1 MNICSLSVKRPV
13 LVTMIVLIFLVI
25 GMYSLTMLPKELMP
39 EMELSMAIVYTQ
51 YPNVGSEEVENL
63 VTKNIE
69 SAVSSVSGI
78 KGVTSQS
85 SEGSSMVMLEFSA
98 STDMDK
104 AVQDVKDSVDLISSY
119 LPEDATDPMVIK
131 MDMSMMPVA
140 MMSVSYDGMDIT
152 QTKKFIEDN
161 VQNKL
166 EAIDGVASVNVSG
179 AMDRVI
185 EVEVDPEKLFGNS
198 MTMTDA
204 VNAIAAQNA
213 NLPAGSVMI
222 GNKKY
227 TSRVVGK
234 FSSVDEISTVPLVT
248 PKGQVIYLKDIAKV
262 NDTYSEE
269 STISRLNGNGALS
282 VSITSESDANTVD
295 VVNSIISTI
304 EGLSRQYPELKYEMV
319 MEQGSYIE
327 ESVSSVATN
336 ALTGGILAIIILFL
350 FLANFK
356 TSMVIGI
363 SMPVSIITTF
373 IGMYFSG
380 MTLNV
385 VSLGGLSLGVGM
397 LVDNSVV
404 VLENIF
410 RRRKVL
416 GEEARTAAI
425 KGAMEMIGSVVASV
439 ITTCIVYVPL
449 LFVDNMMAI
458 MFKQL
463 AFTIIF
469 SQTASLVVTF
479 LIVPML
485 TSKISNDSPNKKFSF
500 VLTPFA
506 KVLDWFFVWCEKI
519 LRWCLGHRKVFVAG
533 VMAVFVL
540 SLVVLSSIGMIL
552 MNPTDQGSVS
562 VSVELPQGSTLED
575 TNAVTL
581 EIEKIISSN
590 DSVENV
596 FANVGSGSMA
606 MLGQAAGNSS
616 SVTVTLKEK
625 RRKSSEDVAQE
636 LREALADVAGAQV
649 TVSASSSM
657 SMGSSGIEFEFSG
670 SDDEVLTDYV
680 LKAEEVL
687 AGIDGV
693 VETSTSIAD
702 TKSEVRILIDSDKAA
717 RYGLS
722 TAVIANTIYGV
733 MEGASAGRY
742 TEGGL
747 EYDIDIVY
755 PKDYAEDINALKSMR
770 IQTLTGQ
777 WIAVSDV
784 ADVTQQDGYTTLTRA
799 NQKRVLTLKGTLY
812 DTDMATVNSRF
823 QKEMMAY
830 PMPEGVSRVTG
841 GDFETMMDAMLSLVL
856 AIFIGI
862 LLMYMV
868 MAAQFENLLNPF
880 VILFTLPL
888 ALIGV
893 VLGHVIAGMPLS
905 VVSCIGILMLTGI
918 IVNNAIIL
926 IDFIKAARDEN
937 PEIDRTELMVRAVKT
952 RLRPVLMTS
961 LTSILGFLPMA
972 LALGSSGAA
981 MMQPLAVSLIGGL
994 TVGTF
999 LTLFVIPVVYT
1010 LFDDLKNARRNKKSR
1025 KEKIEERKNQISQ
1038 EM

>member
-13 LVTMIVLIFLVI
+13 LVTMIVLICLVI
-25 GMYSLTMLPKELMP
+25 GMYSLTMLPMELMP

-104 AVQDVKDSVDLISSY
+104 AVQDVKDSVDLISGY
-119 LPEDATDPMVIK
+119 LPEDVTEPMVIK

-140 MMSVSYDGMDIT
+140 MMSVSYDGMDII

-166 EAIDGVASVNVSG
+166 EAIDGVASVNVNG
-179 AMDRVI
+179 AKDRVI

-213 NLPAGSVMI
+213 NLPAGSVNI
-222 GNKKY
+222 GNKQF

-234 FSSVDEISTVPLVT
+234 FSSVDEINIVPLVT
-248 PKGQVIYLKDIAKV
+248 AQGQVIYLKDIAKV
-262 NDTYSEE
+262 KDTYSKE
-269 STISRLNGNGALS
+269 STISRLNGNEALS
-282 VSITSESDANTVD
+282 ISITSESDANTVD
-295 VVNSIISTI
+295 VVNSIMSTI

-327 ESVSSVATN
+327 ESVSSVASN
-336 ALTGGILAIIILFL
+336 ALTGAILAIIILFL

-410 RRRKVL
+410 RRRKEM
-416 GEEARTAAI
+416 GEDAHTAAI
-425 KGAMEMIGSVVASV
+425 KGAKEMIGSVVASV
-439 ITTCIVYVPL
+439 LTTCIVYVPL
-449 LFVDNMMAI
+449 LFIDNMMAI

-469 SQTASLVVTF
+469 SQTASLIVTF

-485 TSKISNDSPNKKFSF
+485 TSKISNDSPNEKFAF
-500 VLTPFA
+500 VLAPFA
-506 KVLDWFFVWCEKI
+506 KALDWFFVWCEKT

-540 SLVVLSSIGMIL
+540 SLVVLGSIGMIL
-552 MNPTDQGSVS
+552 MNSTDQGSVS

-575 TNAVTL
+575 TNEVTMQ
-581 EIEKIISSN
+581 IEEIISAN
-590 DSVENV
+590 DTVENV

-606 MLGQAAGNSS
+606 MLGQSAGNSS

-636 LREALADVAGAQV
+636 LREALADVAGAKV

-670 SDDEVLTDYV
+670 SDDEVLKEYV

-693 VETSTSIAD
+693 VDTSTSIAD

-722 TAVIANTIYGV
+722 TAVIANTIYGI
-733 MEGASAGRY
+733 MEGTSAGRY

-747 EYDIDIVY
+747 EYDIDVVY
-755 PKDYAEDINALKSMR
+755 PEDYAEDINALKSMR

-784 ADVTQQDGYTTLTRA
+784 ADVLEQDGYTTLTRA
-799 NQKRVLTLKGTLY
+799 NQKRVLTLNGTLY
-812 DTDMATVNSRF
+812 DADMATVNSKF

-856 AIFIGI
+856 AILIGI

-926 IDFIKAARDEN
+926 IDFIKATRDEN
-937 PEIDRTELMVRAVKT
+937 PEIDRTELMVSAVKT

-994 TVGTF
+994 AVGTF

-1010 LFDDLKNARRNKKSR
+1010 LFDDLRNRRSNKKSR
-1025 KEKIEERKNQISQ
+1025 KEKIEERNNQIS
-1038 EM
+1038 EEI